1 MVMATKVNSTIFTR
15 KGEVKYAQALSPRC
29 ADPGPAT
36 GTVDAQA
43 PVFTRVQQ
51 AGKASSG

>member
-1 MVMATKVNSTIFTR
+1 METKVNSAIFTE
-15 KGEVKYAQALSPRC
+15 KGEVKCAQALSPRL
-29 ADPGPAT
+29 AEPGPAT

-51 AGKASSG
+51 VGEASSG